1 MAKPTALIPIARAS
15 PIWGFFVFFGIHN
28 WFLPKE
34 RQRSLGCLGW
44 LLGPVFNIYSYLQ
57 YMKYEGIYWS
67 PQSGN
72 LIVKNVREVGSF
84 EDVWTMIGTEGGL
97 IQISTVKAKDFGDV
111 ETSGLF
117 WTKATVE
124 KGGSD
129 SSTPAVIVAEGGG
142 KIRSRIR
149 RAIEAFD
156 KEQHEKNFLKDAKER
171 ARLEDAVASFRKVPD
186 P

>member
-1 MAKPTALIPIARAS
+1 MPKTPGLIPIARAS

-28 WFLPKE
+28 WFLPIE
-34 RQRSLGCLGW
+34 RRRSIGCAGW
-44 LLGPVFNIYSYLQ
+44 LFGPVFNIYSYLQ

-67 PQSGN
+67 PKSGT
-72 LIVKNVREVGSF
+72 IMVQNVREVGSF
-84 EDVWTMIGTEGGL
+84 EDVWAMIGAEGGL
-97 IQISTVKAKDFGDV
+97 IQVSTIKGKDFGNVD
-111 ETSGLF
+111 TSGLF

-142 KIRSRIR
+142 KIRARIQR
-149 RAIEAFD
+149 LIADFD
-156 KEQHEKNFLKDAKER
+156 KQSQHTSFEKKAKEQ
-171 ARLEDAVASFRKVPD
+171 AEFEDAVASFRKVPD